1 MDPQPMEFDEIVD
14 EIVRRSGLTREEV
27 LDRIWKTKQ
36 NIGIINLKAAAIL
49 VGREYGLSFRLST
62 PAPVQLKISDLLP
75 GMSKVEVV
83 GRIMRVLPPKEF
95 EYSDGRRGQIGSV
108 FLADETG
115 MVRLVLWGEKANAL
129 LDGEI
134 RRGRILRLR
143 NGYVRQGMDGK
154 PELSLGFGGSLELDP
169 PDVDVEN
176 LPWVP
181 ESPVSLSE
189 LREGMEVDVVGKII
203 SKTDVRMFER
213 EDGSV
218 GKVVSFFITDGKNV
232 VRVSAWGLMV
242 DEVEKR
248 NPGDVVRIE
257 NALVKTGAF
266 KTPELSIDERS
277 RIIVNPPE
285 GEKLASVSPPLLKIK
300 DVIGPMA
307 YVNIAGRVKRK
318 QRPVEVKMQDGT
330 LKKIQSVVIA
340 DETGTIRLTFWD
352 DNVKISDSLKVGDVV
367 LVRKA
372 YSKVGPSGFPELHVG
387 KETKVEI
394 NTVDVADIKP
404 VRLKLAEVEP
414 NMECLE
420 VVGKVIEVSPVRE
433 FQRSDGTTGKV
444 ASIRIADDSGSLRV
458 SLWGELAERVNDIRV
473 NDVIRLIDVYSV
485 PGFQNGVEIQTSET
499 TVMEINP
506 PGISV
511 EAALPVEERKKIS
524 ELQQPGE
531 KVEVRG
537 TIAQIL
543 TRRPYFNVC
552 PRCSRTITSE
562 EGNLCPICGVVEPKP
577 RAVLGFLLDDGSGVI
592 RVATFGELVE
602 RLVGSNL
609 EEIVKSPDEA
619 VQKVLGKEIVVR
631 GTLKQDVFSGMLE
644 IRARE
649 IIPVEPTKEA
659 DALLQKIKMMR
670 EEFKVEEK

>member
-1 MDPQPMEFDEIVD
+1 
-14 EIVRRSGLTREEV
+14 
-27 LDRIWKTKQ
+27 
-36 NIGIINLKAAAIL
+36 
-49 VGREYGLSFRLST
+49 
-62 PAPVQLKISDLLP
+62 
-75 GMSKVEVV
+75 
-83 GRIMRVLPPKEF
+83 
-95 EYSDGRRGQIGSV
+95 
-108 FLADETG
+108 
-115 MVRLVLWGEKANAL
+115 
-129 LDGEI
+129 
-134 RRGRILRLR
+134 
-143 NGYVRQGMDGK
+143 
-154 PELSLGFGGSLELDP
+154 
-169 PDVDVEN
+169 
-176 LPWVP
+176 
-181 ESPVSLSE
+181 
-189 LREGMEVDVVGKII
+189 
-203 SKTDVRMFER
+203 
-213 EDGSV
+213 
-218 GKVVSFFITDGKNV
+218 
-232 VRVSAWGLMV
+232 
-242 DEVEKR
+242 
-248 NPGDVVRIE
+248 
-257 NALVKTGAF
+257 
-266 KTPELSIDERS
+266 
-277 RIIVNPPE
+277 
-285 GEKLASVSPPLLKIK
+285 
-300 DVIGPMA
+300 
-307 YVNIAGRVKRK
+307 
-318 QRPVEVKMQDGT
+318 
-330 LKKIQSVVIA
+330 
-340 DETGTIRLTFWD
+340 
-352 DNVKISDSLKVGDVV
+352 
-367 LVRKA
+367 
-372 YSKVGPSGFPELHVG
+372 
-387 KETKVEI
+387 
-394 NTVDVADIKP
+394 
-404 VRLKLAEVEP
+404 
-414 NMECLE
+414 
-420 VVGKVIEVSPVRE
+420 
-433 FQRSDGTTGKV
+433 
-444 ASIRIADDSGSLRV
+444 
-458 SLWGELAERVNDIRV
+458 NDIRV